1 MMFSQTLSNW
11 SLALIKLR
19 QISILMIVMN
29 QKSPQVFSTGQQSKF
44 QQLELEVAA
53 LEKQVENALKEQKQL
68 IHDYNSSSS
77 IPVIYV
83 NDQIAKTGVR
93 LTPDAVN

>member
-1 MMFSQTLSNW
+1 MFSQTLSNW

-44 QQLELEVAA
+44 QQLELEIAA
-53 LEKQVENALKEQKQL
+53 LEERVENALKEQPQL
-68 IHDYNSSSS
+68 INNCNSLSP
-77 IPVIYV
+77 IPLIYL

-93 LTPDAVN
+93 LTPDTVN